1 MMNIRNIRNTMC
13 RLSDLTNEQICS
25 LVEGMPDSDC
35 FDFEF
40 NEAHIGITRKGN
52 WGTWAVCGDPSI
64 VTYTEMM
71 QLLGKKHMK
80 EFTKSDLKTG
90 MFVKQR
96 GGEFKLVLDD
106 VISGGNSWGALSNYD
121 DDMLKKSRVFAGLDI
136 VAVYERII
144 GGCLSDYLGG
154 QRLKIIW
161 ERTEQTEAQKEM
173 EVLQEQ
179 AKALQ
184 EQITKLQ
191 GKL

>member
-1 MMNIRNIRNTMC
+1 MSIINTMC
-13 RLSDLTNEQICS
+13 RLSDLTNEQIDK
-25 LVEGMPDSDC
+25 LVDAMPDSG
-35 FDFEF
+35 FFHF
-40 NEAHIGITRKGN
+40 YGNERYIGVTKKGSC
-52 WGTWAVCGDPSI
+52 GTWCEDFHDPSI

-71 QLLGKKHMK
+71 QLLGKDMK

-96 GGEFKLVLDD
+96 GGEFKIVLDD
-106 VISGGNSWGALSNYD
+106 VISGGNSWGDLSNYD
-121 DDMLKKSRVFAGLDI
+121 DGMLKKSRVFAGLDI
-136 VAVYERII
+136 VAVYERIK
-144 GGCLSDYLGG
+144 GGCLSDYLEG

-173 EVLQEQ
+173 EILQEQ
-179 AKALQ
+179 AKVLQ